1 VIIGSATLGASGG
14 LGLWALLADARL
26 VPGRSVVDTMLG
38 RCDIVSNPPEA
49 EPGKVLKSSF
59 YSTHRKRTVRYQV
72 AYPPNPPAGGRL
84 PICIYLHAYGGDEKE
99 AVESFGF
106 HRLLAGAV
114 AAGVPPFIIA
124 TVDGG
129 DRYWHPRADGD
140 NPLAMVLEDFP
151 TALAQHGLAT
161 DKLAVMG
168 ISMGG
173 YGALL
178 AASEAPKRFLAAVAS
193 SPAYWDSFGE
203 SQDANQT
210 AFDSEDDWRAYG
222 DLRKRAGALK
232 DIPVRIDCGDADP
245 FEPNLRG
252 LQKALPSTTTLAFAP
267 GCHDGPFWRQAAP
280 EQLRL
285 IGSTLTPPCYES
297 TCPA

>member
-1 VIIGSATLGASGG
+1 MIIGSATLGASGG

-49 EPGKVLKSSF
+49 EPGEVLKSSF

-84 PICIYLHAYGGDEKE
+84 PICIYLHGHGGDEKE

-114 AAGVPPFIIA
+114 AAGVPPFVLA

-129 DRYWHPRADGD
+129 DRFWHPRSDGD

-151 TALAQHGLAT
+151 TALAQHGLPAE
-161 DKLAVMG
+161 KLAIMG
-168 ISMGG
+168 LSMGG

-178 AASEAPKRFLAAVAS
+178 TASEAPKRFVAVAAS
-193 SPAYWDSFGE
+193 SPAYWESFGE
-203 SQDANQT
+203 SQRANDK
-210 AFDSEDDWRAYG
+210 AFDSDEDWRSYG
-222 DLRKRAGALK
+222 DLRPRAAALAG
-232 DIPVRIDCGDADP
+232 IPVRIDCGDADP
-245 FEPNLRG
+245 FEPNLRS
-252 LQKALPSTTTLAFAP
+252 LQAKLPDTTTLAFAP
-267 GCHDGPFWRQAAP
+267 GCHDSPFWRLVAP

-285 IGSTLTPPCYES
+285 IGTSLTPPPP
-297 TCPA
+297 PA